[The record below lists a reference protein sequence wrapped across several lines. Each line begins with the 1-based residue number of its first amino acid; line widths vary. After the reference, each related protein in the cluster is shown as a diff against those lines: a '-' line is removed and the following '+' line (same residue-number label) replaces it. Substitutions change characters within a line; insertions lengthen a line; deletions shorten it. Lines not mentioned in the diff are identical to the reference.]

1 VSLKTAA
8 LRVGA
13 ALVVASAIACG
24 ARSSACAPIWGVF
37 SPKVAESEALQARF
51 ACLLSLVTHLLA
63 HTLNDKNTIYA
74 LHASEAVCFTKD

>member
-1 VSLKTAA
+1 
-8 LRVGA
+8 
-13 ALVVASAIACG
+13 
-24 ARSSACAPIWGVF
+24 VF
-37 SPKVAESEALQARF
+37 SPKVAENEALQARF